1 MKKIVPI
8 IIVSMVLS
16 PLFGL
21 GIVEGVPNRAP
32 YLSVTHES
40 PLRVTLTLRE
50 TFSFDYWWAM
60 SVEPNQLNVDI
71 LFFRSDNWAIIN
83 AVTTRGGSSS
93 EWSTITLRVPEWAR
107 NVETQI
113 EFRLYDHGQ
122 ETRPMVHL
130 RNIGSRPATD

>member
-1 MKKIVPI
+1 MKKIIPI

-16 PLFGL
+16 PLFGV
-21 GIVEGVPNRAP
+21 GIVEGVPNRASI
-32 YLSVTHES
+32 LIVTHES
-40 PLRVTLTLRE
+40 PLKVSLTLRE
-50 TFSFDYWWAM
+50 TFSFDYYWAM
-60 SVEPNQLNVDI
+60 DVEPNQLNVDI

-93 EWSTITLRVPEWAR
+93 EWSTITLKVPEWAR
-107 NVETQI
+107 NTETQI

-130 RNIGSRPATD
+130 RNVGSRPATD